1 MTGVIVMRQY
11 LLTLYRD
18 YAVPIPLERSRQVRA
33 SVNELGD
40 KLTDAD
46 AFVFKT
52 GLQAEPATA
61 ARMTKE
67 QTS

>member
-1 MTGVIVMRQY
+1 MRQY

-18 YAVPIPLERSRQVRA
+18 YAVPIPLGRSRQVRA

-40 KLTDAD
+40 KLTDAG

-52 GLQAEPATA
+52 GPLQAEPATA
-61 ARMTKE
+61 ARTTKE

>member
-1 MTGVIVMRQY
+1 MTQY
-11 LLTLYRD
+11 LFTLYRD
-18 YAVPIPLERSRQVRA
+18 DAVPRSPERSRQVRA

-40 KLTDAD
+40 ELTDSG

-52 GLQAEPATA
+52 GPLQVESAKA

-67 QTS
+67 QAS